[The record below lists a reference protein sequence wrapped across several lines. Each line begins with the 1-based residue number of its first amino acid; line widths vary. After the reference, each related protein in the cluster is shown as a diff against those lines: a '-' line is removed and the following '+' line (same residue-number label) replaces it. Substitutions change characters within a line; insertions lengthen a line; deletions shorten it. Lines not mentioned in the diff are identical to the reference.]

1 MLGVLRSA
9 YDSQD
14 ERKARRD
21 PAGMMATAT
30 GDHRPDTSLRQAAWT
45 AATSLLVMSVLSPI
59 GFFYVFPRLISRTS
73 IAQTVQNIGAH
84 QGLFLAG
91 IFCYLITFICDVV
104 VAWGLFV
111 FLRPVQASLSVLT
124 AWFRLIYAAMALVA
138 SLKLVTVLRLVRSPD
153 YATAFGAAPLQAQV
167 QLLLSSFR
175 YEWGFSM
182 VVFAG
187 HLLLLSVLVY
197 RSGYV
202 PKLLGV
208 MLAINGVAYLVDS
221 LRPYLFPTAQL
232 PFLFVLFF
240 GELIFMLW
248 LFVWG
253 TRIRQPV
260 IHRRPA

>member
-1 MLGVLRSA
+1 
-9 YDSQD
+9 
-14 ERKARRD
+14 
-21 PAGMMATAT
+21 MMATAA

-59 GFFYVFPRLISRTS
+59 GFFYVFPSLISRTS
-73 IAQTVQNIGAH
+73 IAQTVQNISAH

-91 IFCYLITFICDVV
+91 IFCYLITFICDVL

-111 FLRPVQASLSVLT
+111 FLRPAQASLSVLT

-138 SLKLVTVLRLVRSPD
+138 SLKLVTVLRLVRAPD
-153 YATAFGAAPLQAQV
+153 YAAAFGAASLQAQV

-187 HLLLLSVLVY
+187 HLLLLGVLVY

-208 MLAINGVAYLVDS
+208 LLAINGVAYLVDS
-221 LRPYLFPTAQL
+221 LRPYLFPTTPL

-248 LFVWG
+248 LFVRG
-253 TRIRQPV
+253 TRIRQPTA
-260 IHRRPA
+260 HTRPT